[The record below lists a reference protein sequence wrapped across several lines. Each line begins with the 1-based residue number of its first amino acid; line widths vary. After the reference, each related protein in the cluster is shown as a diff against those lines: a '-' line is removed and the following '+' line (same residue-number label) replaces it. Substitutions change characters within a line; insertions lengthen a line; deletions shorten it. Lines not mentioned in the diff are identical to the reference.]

1 MLGVV
6 SGLLSVPA
14 SAAAGQTQAQQ
25 VSEITEACG
34 ERGQRGWLCST
45 VFNVTDSTRAAE
57 IADDLSKPLRIVLIL
72 VVTYLLVRIARRLIK
87 RTFEPLRNEQTRRR
101 IKTIRHKTGLS
112 LLDTGEIPTARRIQ
126 RAETI
131 SSVLRSVVS
140 IVIWSVSVLII
151 LSELGIDLAPLL
163 AGAGVLGVALGF
175 GAQSVVRDFLT
186 GTFMVLEDQFGVGDV
201 IDVGDASGTVE
212 GLSLRTTRLRDVEGV
227 VWHVPNGEIK
237 RVANKSQQWS
247 RAVLDVPVALETDIE
262 HAKRVIKETAD
273 AVWREPPW
281 STMILGEP
289 EVWGVEALGAQGV
302 VIRLVVKTRPLE
314 QWAVARE
321 LRARVKQAFDHAG
334 IRVPPPMTTP
344 TDGAAGAGH

>member
-1 MLGVV
+1 V
-6 SGLLSVPA
+6 
-14 SAAAGQTQAQQ
+14 
-25 VSEITEACG
+25 
-34 ERGQRGWLCST
+34 
-45 VFNVTDSTRAAE
+45 
-57 IADDLSKPLRIVLIL
+57 
-72 VVTYLLVRIARRLIK
+72 
-87 RTFEPLRNEQTRRR
+87 
-101 IKTIRHKTGLS
+101 
-112 LLDTGEIPTARRIQ
+112 Q

-140 IVIWSVSVLII
+140 IVIWSISILII

-175 GAQSVVRDFLT
+175 GAQSVVRDFLA

-247 RAVLDVPVALETDIE
+247 RAVLDIPVALETDIE
-262 HAKRVIKETAD
+262 HAKGVIKETAD
-273 AVWREPPW
+273 TVWREPPW

-289 EVWGVEALGAQGV
+289 EVWGVEALGTQGV

-321 LRARVKQAFDHAG
+321 LRARVKQSFDHAG
-334 IRVPPPMTTP
+334 IKVPPPVASP
-344 TDGAAGAGH
+344 TDGAGGAGR

>member
-1 MLGVV
+1 MFVALG
-6 SGLLSVPA
+6 SSIVPA
-14 SAAAGQTQAQQ
+14 VAAAPMVPTQ
-25 VSEITEACG
+25 VSPITEACG
-34 ERGQRGWLCST
+34 TRSERSWLCST
-45 VFNVTDSTRAAE
+45 VYNVSDNARAAE
-57 IADDLSKPLRIVLIL
+57 VADDFSKPLRILLIL
-72 VVTYLLVRIARRLIK
+72 VVTYLVVRIARRLIK
-87 RTFEPLRNEQTRRR
+87 RSVEPLKNERTRNRLTSLRN
-101 IKTIRHKTGLS
+101 KTGLS
-112 LLDTGEIPTARRIQ
+112 LLDTSEIPTARRMQ

-131 SSVLRSVVS
+131 ASVLRSVVA
-140 IVIWSVSVLII
+140 IVIWSIAVLVI

-175 GAQSVVRDFLT
+175 GAQSVVRDFLA
-186 GTFMVLEDQFGVGDV
+186 GTFMLLEDQFGVGDV

-227 VWHVPNGEIK
+227 VWHVPNGEIR

-247 RAVLDVPVALETDIE
+247 RAVLDVPVALDTDIDQ
-262 HAKRVIKETAD
+262 AKRVIKETAD

-289 EVWGVEALGAQGV
+289 EVWGVEELGTHGV

-321 LRARVKQAFDHAG
+321 LRARVKLAFDRNG
-334 IRVPPPMTTP
+334 IKVPPSASVP
-344 TDGAAGAGH
+344 TDGSNPTGS

>member
-6 SGLLSVPA
+6 SGRLGASA
-14 SAAAGQTQAQQ
+14 SAAAQATPAQQ

-34 ERGQRGWLCST
+34 TRAERGWLCST
-45 VFNVTDSTRAAE
+45 VFNLTDNTRAAE
-57 IADDLSKPLRIVLIL
+57 IADDLSKPLRILLIL
-72 VVTYLLVRIARRLIK
+72 LVTYLVVRISRRVIK
-87 RTFEPLRNEQTRRR
+87 RTVEPLRKEGTQRRL
-101 IKTIRHKTGLS
+101 TGIRNKTGLS
-112 LLDTGEIPTARRIQ
+112 LLDTGEIPTARRVQ

-131 SSVLRSVVS
+131 ASVLRSVVS
-140 IVIWSVSVLII
+140 IVIWSIAVLII

-175 GAQSVVRDFLT
+175 GAQSVVRDFLA

-212 GLSLRTTRLRDVEGV
+212 GVSLRTTRLRDVEGV

-247 RAVLDVPVALETDIE
+247 RAVLDIPVSLDTDIE
-262 HAKRVIKETAD
+262 QAKQVIKETAD
-273 AVWREPPW
+273 EVWREPPW

-289 EVWGVEALGAQGV
+289 EVWGVEALGTQGV
-302 VIRLVVKTRPLE
+302 LIRLVVKTRPLE

-321 LRARVKQAFDHAG
+321 LRARVKQGFDHAG
-334 IRVPPPMTTP
+334 IKVPPPVGAP
-344 TDGAAGAGH
+344 PDGVAGAGH